1 MDIAR
6 IAQTGQSY
14 LYTTSATPATGHNR
28 PSEAVRAVRQR
39 RGGNGLRLGRRG
51 GCAGD

>member
-14 LYTTSATPATGHNR
+14 LYTNVVVPATGHNR
-28 PSEAVRAVRQR
+28 PSEAVRAALPA